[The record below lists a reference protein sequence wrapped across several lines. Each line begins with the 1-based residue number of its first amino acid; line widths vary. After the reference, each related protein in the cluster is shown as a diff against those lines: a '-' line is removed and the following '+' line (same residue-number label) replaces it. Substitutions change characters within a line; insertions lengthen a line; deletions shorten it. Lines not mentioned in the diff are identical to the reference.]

1 MIMKQLRKFRY
12 VLMAMAVLLCAGFVS
27 CSEETNEQ
35 MIYSVGFD
43 SFSSSSS
50 GTELPL
56 GEMSAIQGTFY
67 EELGI
72 TTSIF
77 EMEGSAAECD
87 AKVKAACERAVTRL
101 KQQTWK
107 SKFVFKAYN
116 AITEQDVFLYSYPET
131 SSN

>member
-1 MIMKQLRKFRY
+1 
-12 VLMAMAVLLCAGFVS
+12 
-27 CSEETNEQ
+27 

-56 GEMSAIQGTFY
+56 GEMSAIQGIFY